1 MSSGI
6 SYAGTW
12 VATHVQSY
20 MPAAAHKCMAANT
33 LFTKPL
39 GGSVSKLEGGLVGLM
54 LVLAGAFVIVAALIA
69 VATMKRRNAAQAMI
83 AIVMPV
89 AYVLA
94 ALLIIWAG
102 GIVFTVFMASCTTP
116 FG

>member
-1 MSSGI
+1 MSSAI
-6 SYAGTW
+6 SYVGTW
-12 VATHVQSY
+12 VTTRVQSY
-20 MPAAAHKCMAANT
+20 MATADHRCMPANT

-102 GIVFTVFMASCTTP
+102 GIILTVFMQNCTTP